1 MRLHQW
7 IPARVGKGIALALVL
22 AFSGGLV
29 AFVDE
34 DRSSRVAAQ
43 TQAKIE
49 ATIFAYDGQDFVRIK
64 TTLVTEKRTSAVN
77 TKLDHDTPAYKALIQ
92 KRSYTGDVTLFGR
105 KYEANYA
112 PLTGDDG
119 RLTGALF
126 VAVRK

>member
-1 MRLHQW
+1 M
-7 IPARVGKGIALALVL
+7 I
-22 AFSGGLV
+22 

-43 TQAKIE
+43 TRAKIE
-49 ATIFAYDGQDFVRIK
+49 ATIFAYDGHDFVRIT
-64 TTLVTEKRTSAVN
+64 TTLVTERGQSAVN

-92 KRSYTGDVTLFGR
+92 KRSFTGDATLFGR